1 MLKMTEPYQ
10 PSQASL
16 IPSANNEQLKRRRK
30 FWLRAIWISIAGVI
44 IPPMFGLIGTV
55 VGMVGAFGELSK
67 TGEADPE
74 ALAGDI
80 SVSLLTTA
88 WGLVVSVI
96 AFLVLIGV
104 LIRFF
109 TLPKVTGAPIQNPQA
124 QQASSSNGS

>member
-1 MLKMTEPYQ
+1 MTEPYAT
-10 PSQASL
+10 PHSTPDSCV
-16 IPSANNEQLKRRRK
+16 NDDVVRRRRK
-30 FWLRAIWISIAGVI
+30 FWLRAVWISIAGVI

-55 VGMVGAFGELSK
+55 VGMVGAFGELSE

-88 WGLVVSVI
+88 WGLVVSAI
-96 AFLVLIGV
+96 AFIVLISV

-109 TLPKVTGAPIQNPQA
+109 TLPKVT
-124 QQASSSNGS
+124 NGQPT

>member
-1 MLKMTEPYQ
+1 MTEPYH
-10 PSQASL
+10 PPQASL
-16 IPSANNEQLKRRRK
+16 ISSATDEPLRRRRK

-44 IPPMFGLIGTV
+44 IPPIFGLIGTV

-67 TGEADPE
+67 TGEADPN
-74 ALAGDI
+74 ALAAGI

-88 WGLVVSVI
+88 WGLIVSAI

-109 TLPKVTGAPIQNPQA
+109 TLPKVAGTPTQNPQG
-124 QQASSSNGS
+124 QQDAP